1 MPDRRRGAAPARSFP
16 GSRHM
21 AGLERFVELGLVA
34 QLPRDLEV
42 FGVLDGGEDRA
53 SDVARFLQQH
63 RGRQIARRGV
73 DRVAE
78 QCELQERYR
87 NHRGERD
94 AVAPQLQQF
103 LAQHGADAAQEAA
116 GSDDGRAHYSPPPCG
131 EGSRVRVARRHTR
144 EPISASVGSLA
155 SRLGPPRHPSPTR
168 REGAARMNATSALIG
183 NCPWP
188 AP

>member
-1 MPDRRRGAAPARSFP
+1 
-16 GSRHM
+16 M

-53 SDVARFLQQH
+53 SDIARFLQQH

-78 QCELQERYR
+78 QCELQQRYR
-87 NHRGERD
+87 NHRRERD

-103 LAQHGADAAQEAA
+103 LAQHRADAAQEAA
-116 GSDDGRAHYSPPPCG
+116 GSDDSERAHWKL
-131 EGSRVRVARRHTR
+131 
-144 EPISASVGSLA
+144 SLA
-155 SRLGPPRHPSPTR
+155 RAMRSMNTSSSDGDARCQTRPGRSR
-168 REGAARMNATSALIG
+168 
-183 NCPWP
+183 
-188 AP
+188 